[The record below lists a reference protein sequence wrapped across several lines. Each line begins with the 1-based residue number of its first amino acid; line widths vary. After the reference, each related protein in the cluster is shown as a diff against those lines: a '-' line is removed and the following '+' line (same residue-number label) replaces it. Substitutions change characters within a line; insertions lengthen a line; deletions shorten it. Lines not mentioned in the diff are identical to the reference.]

1 MVVVVVFSLSF
12 FLFIDQLV
20 IPGKTQAESSSV
32 YGYTHFPNYTVDG
45 NTRQQIAYCMHTQ
58 NQQSITEAWL
68 RVNLTHPYRI
78 KKVKFWYRND
88 RTYYLVLILT

>member
-1 MVVVVVFSLSF
+1 MVINNIVITLF

-20 IPGKTQAESSSV
+20 IPGKTQAEGSSV
-32 YGYTHFPNYTVDG
+32 YGHTYFPNKTVDG

-58 NQQSITEAWL
+58 NQPSFTEAWL
-68 RVNLTHPYRI
+68 RVNLTQPFRI